1 MKTLTNT
8 ATAKLAQLLSG
19 LPEIQKIISDENER
33 ETGKAIQARMDCI
46 NLLTDAHARQVETQ
60 AVKDAA
66 FSKLEAARAAAK
78 AKEPAAFA
86 AASAFDEADRRVQH
100 LTRQLYQDHGEGR
113 IHQAL
118 YLLDRLAVSS
128 RERLAILEGALYKY
142 FRLAD
147 GYIFSKKER
156 PEIKAK
162 IQTEKDSL
170 AAIANATEGMK
181 MLLLCRAA
189 PDEIATNVTELMD
202 SAGYRPNAEPTLPVI

>member
-33 ETGKAIQARMDCI
+33 EAAKAIQARMDCI
-46 NLLTDAHARQVETQ
+46 NLLTEAHALHAEAQ

-66 FSKLEAARAAAK
+66 LSKLEAARAAAK

-86 AASAFDEADRRVQH
+86 AASAFNDADSKVQH

-128 RERLAILEGALYKY
+128 RERLVILEGALYKY
-142 FRLAD
+142 FRLDD
-147 GYIFSKKER
+147 GRIISRTER
-156 PEIKAK
+156 PEMKVK
-162 IQTEKDSL
+162 IQSEKDNM
-170 AAIANATEGMK
+170 AAITNATEGMK
-181 MLLLCRAA
+181 MLLLCRAT
-189 PDEIATNVTELMD
+189 PDEIATQVTELMK
-202 SAGYRPNAEPTLPVI
+202 SAGYRTNAEEATAI

>member
-1 MKTLTNT
+1 MKTLTHT

-33 ETGKAIQARMDCI
+33 EAAKAIQARMDCI
-46 NLLTDAHARQVETQ
+46 NLLTEAHARHAEAQ

-78 AKEPAAFA
+78 AKEPAAFTA
-86 AASAFDEADRRVQH
+86 ENAFDEADRRVQH

-118 YLLDRLAVSS
+118 YLLDRLADSS

-142 FRLAD
+142 FRLDD
-147 GYIFSKKER
+147 GRIISRTER
-156 PEIKAK
+156 PEIKVK
-162 IQTEKDSL
+162 IQSEKDNM
-170 AAIANATEGMK
+170 AAITNATEGMK
-181 MLLLCRAA
+181 MLLLCRAT
-189 PDEIATNVTELMD
+189 PDEIATQVTELMK
-202 SAGYRPNAEPTLPVI
+202 SAGYRTNAEEATAI

>member
-33 ETGKAIQARMDCI
+33 EAAKAIQARMDCI
-46 NLLTDAHARQVETQ
+46 NLLTEAHALHAEAQ

-78 AKEPAAFA
+78 AKEPAAFTA
-86 AASAFDEADRRVQH
+86 ANAFDEADRRVQH

-118 YLLDRLAVSS
+118 YLLDRLAASS
-128 RERLAILEGALYKY
+128 RESQAILDGALYKY
-142 FRLAD
+142 FRLDD
-147 GYIFSKKER
+147 GRIISRTER
-156 PEIKAK
+156 PEMKVK
-162 IQTEKDSL
+162 IQSEKDNM
-170 AAIANATEGMK
+170 AAITNATEGMK
-181 MLLLCRAA
+181 MLLLCRAT
-189 PDEIATNVTELMD
+189 PDEIATQVTELMK
-202 SAGYRPNAEPTLPVI
+202 SAGYRTNAEEAAAI

>member
-33 ETGKAIQARMDCI
+33 ETEKAIQTRMDCI
-46 NLLTDAHARQVETQ
+46 NLLTEAHALQAEAQ

-86 AASAFDEADRRVQH
+86 AANAFDEADRRVQH
-100 LTRQLYQDHGEGR
+100 LTRQLSQDHGEGR

-118 YLLDRLAVSS
+118 YLLDRLANSS
-128 RERLAILEGALYKY
+128 RESQAILDGALYKY
-142 FRLAD
+142 FRLDD
-147 GYIFSKKER
+147 GRIISKKER

-181 MLLLCRAA
+181 MLLLCRAT
-189 PDEIATNVTELMD
+189 PDEIATQVTELMK
-202 SAGYRPNAEPTLPVI
+202 SAGYRTNAEEATAI